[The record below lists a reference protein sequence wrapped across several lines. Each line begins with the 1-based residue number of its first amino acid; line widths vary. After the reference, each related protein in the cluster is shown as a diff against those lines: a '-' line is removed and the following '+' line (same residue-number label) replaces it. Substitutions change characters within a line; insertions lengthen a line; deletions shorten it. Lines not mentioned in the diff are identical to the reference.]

1 MLVCWGDFCGSGRVG
16 EGGLR
21 LFCCG
26 VGMFVLVGLV
36 RRFVWLVR
44 GEDYGYI
51 FEVSFDIK
59 GVGSWYRLYLFVSR
73 IWTFEEKLWLSRS
86 RKSCFDPRGF

>member
-44 GEDYGYI
+44 GEDYGVV

-59 GVGSWYRLYLFVSR
+59 GVGVSGIVCTFLCQR

-86 RKSCFDPRGF
+86 LKFLL